1 MATKKEPITA
11 KSLTKELMTKEKM
24 DYVIH
29 IIKEFQGICSRMN
42 KINQSLDAAI
52 DYHSSECTDIIHDI
66 EFSDLDYTTASRK
79 AKLLQKARKERR
91 EAKDL
96 HDYSVVIKNFVEASK
111 INSELDKLM
120 NNITKIQNDQQ
131 NRLYKPR
138 ASDTLEERIRSKV
151 K

>member
-1 MATKKEPITA
+1 
-11 KSLTKELMTKEKM
+11 MTKEKM
-24 DYVIH
+24 DYVIY

-52 DYHSSECTDIIHDI
+52 DYHSNECTDIIHDI

-131 NRLYKPR
+131 NRSYKPR

-151 K
+151 R